1 LEEYSASIFSV
12 KNMVSS
18 LFGLFFSP
26 EDESNIFPKC
36 QYFYWTT
43 WCHVPEDAAV
53 QRCSTFSVR
62 LEENFLIL
70 FR

>member
-1 LEEYSASIFSV
+1 
-12 KNMVSS
+12 MVSS

-26 EDESNIFPKC
+26 EDEKNYLF
-36 QYFYWTT
+36 WTT

-62 LEENFLIL
+62 LEEDFLIL
-70 FR
+70 LR